1 MLILR
6 FWQRVGGTFC
16 NFDTFWLVWQE
27 KIPEQGWEK
36 VDVEGVGETGEELK
50 GNEVGDGKGDQQRY
64 GWVSPEGA
72 LGA

>member
-16 NFDTFWLVWQE
+16 NFDTFCLVWQE

-36 VDVEGVGETGEELK
+36 VDMKSIGEAGKELK
-50 GNEVGDGKGDQQRY
+50 GNEVGGNNGDQQRY